1 MTEAFVLKREKSL
14 VDLAKKIN
22 KEHRLCEES
31 LKAGLQHALT
41 AGELLIKAKKQV
53 NHGVW
58 LSWLHENCECS
69 ERTTQA
75 YMRVFRLLPTLPEG
89 KAQRVADLS
98 FREAMK
104 FVGKDVARLKL
115 LSENEQNEV
124 LDTADSEH
132 KTISQCVRDQVSIG
146 YSVRYPPKVMEP
158 ISREARVSMLFRHK
172 EEKRWLVELG
182 PSLAGIKL
190 MKEIEEIEGTQ
201 EYLDELNQA
210 GLQAFTEPVGS
221 RMLEA
226 LKGGDA
232 PKAHEELNKYEDRIR
247 KLRSEFEYKVRQV
260 IKERIE
266 REYGPAKMVTEG
278 FTFKVTD
285 PEIDEHLKT
294 LPKEEIIKFLF
305 ENRGSEIV
313 LETNRLWWGDYRFID
328 DLEPSLDSD
337 GWDGTGGADQSLS
350 AQMYGRAKLE
360 PTQVEHKPLETIQ

>member
-1 MTEAFVLKREKSL
+1 
-14 VDLAKKIN
+14 
-22 KEHRLCEES
+22 
-31 LKAGLQHALT
+31 
-41 AGELLIKAKKQV
+41 
-53 NHGVW
+53 
-58 LSWLHENCECS
+58 
-69 ERTTQA
+69 
-75 YMRVFRLLPTLPEG
+75 
-89 KAQRVADLS
+89 
-98 FREAMK
+98 
-104 FVGKDVARLKL
+104 
-115 LSENEQNEV
+115 
-124 LDTADSEH
+124 
-132 KTISQCVRDQVSIG
+132 
-146 YSVRYPPKVMEP
+146 
-158 ISREARVSMLFRHK
+158 MLFRHK

-201 EYLDELNQA
+201 EYLDELSQA
-210 GLQAFTEPVGS
+210 GLQAFSESVGS

-232 PKAHEELNKYEDRIR
+232 PKAHKELKRYEDRMR
-247 KLRSEFEYKVRQV
+247 KLKSDWKYNVGQV

-266 REYGPAKMVTEG
+266 REYGPAKMVTES

-313 LETNRLWWGDYRFID
+313 LETNRHWWGELRFV
-328 DLEPSLDSD
+328 DLEPSLNSD

-360 PTQVEHKPLETIQ
+360 PTQAERETLETIQLQTG